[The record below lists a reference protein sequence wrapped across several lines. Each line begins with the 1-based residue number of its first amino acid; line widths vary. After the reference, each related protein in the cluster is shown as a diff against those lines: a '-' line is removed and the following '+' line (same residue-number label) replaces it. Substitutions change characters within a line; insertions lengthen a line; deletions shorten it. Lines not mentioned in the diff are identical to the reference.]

1 MNTLNLYYVTSIYLP
16 FVELNISILDM
27 CTFKTYNE
35 RYALLN
41 KIKRVIKNEQLT
53 EFYFA
58 YISGLELIKHLRRC
72 TAMNEN
78 GIYIL

>member
-1 MNTLNLYYVTSIYLP
+1 MKGTH
-16 FVELNISILDM
+16 
-27 CTFKTYNE
+27 
-35 RYALLN
+35 N